1 MDRRVKA
8 ALMFGGSW
16 VVIGATVAFAPPLVP
31 GYSSGSEATGD
42 SESVPQSTTGAWG
55 EWKSPT
61 TCSRKNG
68 HVASDEQ
75 INLWITEA
83 MEFGKKH
90 GVKSTRAGYWKHI
103 KDESGG
109 NPYICNPDDINA
121 INGVPSKGLVQV
133 IGPTFKANHCD
144 GTSNDGYD
152 PVANLCAGALYA
164 TRRYGSFDAAPTPY

>member
-8 ALMFGGSW
+8 AGLFAGSW
-16 VVIGATVAFAPPLVP
+16 CLIGTSLAFASP
-31 GYSSGSEATGD
+31 GAIGVNPFAGAGGN
-42 SESVPQSTTGAWG
+42 VPQSTTGAWG

-61 TCSRKNG
+61 TCSRTNG
-68 HVASDEQ
+68 RVASDEQ
-75 INLWITEA
+75 INLWITQA
-83 MEFGKKH
+83 MEAGKKH

-133 IGPTFKANHCD
+133 IGPTFRANHCD
-144 GTSNDGYD
+144 GTSDDNYD

>member
-31 GYSSGSEATGD
+31 SYSGDAGASGD
-42 SESVPQSTTGAWG
+42 VPQSTTGPWG

-61 TCSRKNG
+61 TCSRSNG
-68 HVASDEQ
+68 HKASDEQ

-83 MEFGKKH
+83 MAAGEKH
-90 GVKSTRAGYWKHI
+90 GVKATRAGYWKHI

-109 NPYICNPDDINA
+109 NPYICNPDDTNA

-133 IGPTFKANHCD
+133 IGPTFKENHCD